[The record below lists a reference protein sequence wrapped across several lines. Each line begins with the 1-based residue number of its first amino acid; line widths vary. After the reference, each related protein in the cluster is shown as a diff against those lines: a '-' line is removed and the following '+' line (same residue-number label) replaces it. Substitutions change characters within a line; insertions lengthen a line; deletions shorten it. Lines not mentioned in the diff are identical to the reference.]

1 MAFEPLMPAIIEA
14 WFFASE
20 NTSHG
25 LFGPAGWLFRM
36 VDSAA
41 WFDTKPEVNSSA
53 AGLPCRAASSAS
65 SASCAG
71 LVPLMLR
78 VPPAP
83 APISRAASQAACTTT
98 GWPPIAR

>member
-1 MAFEPLMPAIIEA
+1 MWQVAFDPLMPAIIEA
-14 WFFASE
+14 WLRASE
-20 NTSHG
+20 NTCQSG
-25 LFGPAGWLFRM
+25 SEFRM

-41 WFDTKPEVNSSA
+41 WLDTNPEVNSSA
-53 AGLPCRAASSAS
+53 DALPCRSANSAS

-83 APISRAASQAACTTT
+83 APISRAAAQAASITT
-98 GWPPIAR
+98 GWPPMPR